1 MTVWHL
7 RDLCSNKRTKI
18 KCDAV
23 KIIQLPHYEG
33 ITIEDIVEWAADHKD
48 GIALKALPENK
59 KELMKLPRAYI
70 ANVVYT
76 IAGDPFKDWSN

>member
-33 ITIEDIVEWAADHKD
+33 ITIEDIVEWAAYHKD
-48 GIALKALPENK
+48 SIALKVLLENK

-70 ANVVYT
+70 AIVVYT
-76 IAGDPFKDWSN
+76 IAGDPFKDWIN